1 MAKAKAKTKLEAF
14 SERMGHSGEHQL
26 RIEEIIEEVNR
37 CKHCI
42 LCPCHAKGE
51 TACNHVKPCSSW
63 AYVEHVLEPGKKQ
76 SCEAALRKWA
86 KEPA

>member
-1 MAKAKAKTKLEAF
+1 MAKAKTKLEAF
-14 SERMGHSGEHQL
+14 SKRMGHSGEHQL

-37 CKHCI
+37 CQHCI

-63 AYVEHVLEPGKKQ
+63 ANVEHVLEPGKKQ
-76 SCEAALRKWA
+76 TCEEALRKWA
-86 KEPA
+86 EEPA

>member
-1 MAKAKAKTKLEAF
+1 MAKTKLEAF
-14 SERMGHSGEHQL
+14 SELMGHSVHPL

-51 TACNHVKPCSSW
+51 TACHHVKPCSSW
-63 AYVEHVLEPGKKQ
+63 ALVQKALYPNEKQ
-76 SCEAALRKWA
+76 TCEEALRKWA

>member
-1 MAKAKAKTKLEAF
+1 MAKTKLEAY
-14 SERMGHSGEHQL
+14 SERMGHFGEHQL

-37 CKHCI
+37 CQHCI

-63 AYVEHVLEPGKKQ
+63 APVQGALFPHEKQ
-76 SCEAALRKWA
+76 TCEDALRKWA
-86 KEPA
+86 KELA